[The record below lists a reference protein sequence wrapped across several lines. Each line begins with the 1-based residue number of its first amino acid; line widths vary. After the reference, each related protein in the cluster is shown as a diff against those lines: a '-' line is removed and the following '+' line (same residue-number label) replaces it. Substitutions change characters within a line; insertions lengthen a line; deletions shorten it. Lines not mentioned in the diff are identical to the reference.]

1 MPYPED
7 YVGNYLNL
15 LFHKIM
21 AKKTKRQIVRKIT
34 KKKGT
39 KMTKKEKD
47 EIKKEEIVEEN
58 SDVIDKTGNIKVEE
72 K

>member
-1 MPYPED
+1 
-7 YVGNYLNL
+7 
-15 LFHKIM
+15 M